1 MKIEKLEELKEKAIK
16 VIQELTE
23 NRIASLDYNIDE
35 EKRYFFE
42 VESGTEKEKGDGGTT
57 FLSFEEALNYTLKQ
71 IKEQIDTDIQECEDF
86 EWENWY
92 QINLFTDGYDV
103 LFGFNR
109 VSETEFEAT
118 KVFGFS
124 GTSILDIY

>member
-16 VIQELTE
+16 VIQELTK

-42 VESGTEKEKGDGGTT
+42 VESGSEKEKGDGGTY
-57 FLSFEEALNYTLKQ
+57 FLSFEDALNYVIEEIKQ
-71 IKEQIDTDIQECEDF
+71 QIDTKMQECEDF

-92 QINLFTDGYDV
+92 QINLFTNGYDV

-109 VSETEFEAT
+109 VSKTEFEAT

-124 GTSILDIY
+124 GMSILDIY